1 MAFFILGGERTM
13 NVTRREPEAAG
24 RSADGPTP
32 QKTSVDVRPG
42 TGATQDDETEDQR
55 AEDMIDEPG
64 YGHGV

>member
-1 MAFFILGGERTM
+1 MS
-13 NVTRREPEAAG
+13 VTRREPEATD

-32 QKTSVDVRPG
+32 QGTNVDVHAG
-42 TGATQDDETEDQR
+42 TRAAQDDETAEPLEEDQR

>member
-1 MAFFILGGERTM
+1 M
-13 NVTRREPEAAG
+13 NVTRREPDAAG

-32 QKTSVDVRPG
+32 QKSDVDVRAEMRASP
-42 TGATQDDETEDQR
+42 DDEHEAQR

>member
-1 MAFFILGGERTM
+1 M

-32 QKTSVDVRPG
+32 QRTNVDVR
-42 TGATQDDETEDQR
+42 AEMRAAQDGETEGQG

>member
-1 MAFFILGGERTM
+1 M
-13 NVTRREPEAAG
+13 NGTRREPESAT

-32 QKTSVDVRPG
+32 QPTKVDAR
-42 TGATQDDETEDQR
+42 AEMRSSRDDESEDQR